1 MKDKRFDVILVG
13 GGVMGCASAYYLL
26 KMEPSLQVAII
37 EMDPTYARSST
48 VLSDG
53 NTRVQFNVKENIQMS
68 LYALEVYDR
77 FGEDMAVGDVKP
89 DIAFR
94 QQGDLFLVDAAG
106 RTAAEYGL
114 ALQQSL
120 GAQVEWLDP
129 DEIKRRYSIIDTDQ
143 CVGGTMG
150 YQDGTMDPH
159 AVLMAYKNKAV
170 ALGAHFIRGQVA
182 ELVSSDGRI
191 AGVKLADGSTIQSNI
206 VVNSAGAWAQK
217 IFQTVGITLPI
228 QPVKRQVF
236 VLETAVQP
244 ENNLPLIVL
253 PSGLYLIQEHGNHFL
268 CGQSFDDD
276 PIGLDDF
283 DWDRQR
289 FIDRLWE
296 DLVGFVPSFDRLKIA
311 SGWAGLYAVNTF
323 DGNAILGEWPNLQGL
338 YLANG
343 FSGHGFQQCHAVGRY
358 LAELILGQ
366 TPVLDLSVF
375 SPNRILEDRPVYE
388 GESRL
393 V

>member
-1 MKDKRFDVILVG
+1 MNDKRFDVVLAG
-13 GGVMGCASAYYLL
+13 GGVMGCATAYYLL
-26 KMEPSLQVAII
+26 KMDPNLQVAII
-37 EMDPTYARSST
+37 EMDTTYARSST

-68 LYALEVYDR
+68 LYALEVFER
-77 FGEDMAVGDVKP
+77 FGEEMAVGDDKP

-94 QQGDLFLVDAAG
+94 QQGNLFLADEAG
-106 RTAAEYGL
+106 RAAAEHGL

-129 DEIKRRYSIIDTDQ
+129 DEIMRRHPIIDADQ
-143 CVGGTMG
+143 CVGGAMG
-150 YQDGTMDPH
+150 CQDGTLDPH
-159 AVLMAYKNKAV
+159 SMLMAYKNKAI
-170 ALGAHFIRGQVA
+170 ALGAHFIQDQVA
-182 ELVSSDGRI
+182 ELVRNDKQMT
-191 AGVKLADGSTIQSNI
+191 GVKLVDGQIILSGA
-206 VVNSAGAWAQK
+206 VVNTAGAWAQPL
-217 IFQTVGITLPI
+217 FQTVGITLPI

-236 VLETAVQP
+236 VLETAVHP
-244 ENNLPLIVL
+244 EGNLPLIVL
-253 PSGLYLIQEHGNHFL
+253 PSGLYLIQEHDNHFL

-276 PIGLDDF
+276 PVGVNDF

-296 DLVGFVPSFDRLKIA
+296 DLVGYFPSFDRLKVV

-323 DGNAILGEWPNLQGL
+323 DGNAILGEWPDLHGL

-375 SPNRILEDRPVYE
+375 SPNRILENRPVYE
-388 GESRL
+388 GESKL